1 MGRLLT
7 LLGLVIVAVFVAA
20 AAAPLVVDWTAQKG
34 LIEREAARR
43 LGVPVVIDGRM
54 DVRLLPTPQLALER
68 VRLGRT
74 GAEARIDAVRLDMS
88 LPALLR
94 GEAHVTA
101 AQLVQPKVWLALDA
115 QGRLV
120 GEGVSADLSA
130 ARVDRFEVEGGE
142 LTIEDPRER
151 TRFFVDQMA
160 FSGEAQSLAGPLRM
174 EGGARFEGRAI
185 GFVLATGRAEGGS
198 LRGRLQITPVD
209 APVAA
214 DFDGQASLAEG
225 RPLFTGTARL
235 RGVGAADA
243 TTRDSGWRLEAAIE
257 ARPGRVHAREVR
269 IIPLVEDRMI
279 QFAGAMNLALGAQ
292 PRLDAALSVRQIDLD
307 RLVEQGIESP
317 SDVASILQRVLALPA
332 LSAAA
337 AVPTDLTLDIGSAVI
352 AGGLVQELRLRTD
365 TRDGRWRLGALE
377 ARLPG
382 NTSFKLGGVAA
393 LRGGPLFFD
402 GEIEA
407 TIRSPTVF
415 AGWLEGELLR
425 PRPARPPSPVAPLSV
440 TARLTVGPNRT
451 GFERLTARVGQ
462 AALQGSVEHLAEEG
476 LLRASLT
483 AGEIDLEPVVALV
496 TALSPR
502 AGTFRVRRVEL
513 EARAGRVTH
522 RQLELRDLDVA
533 LSAGADTI
541 EARRFRGEA
550 NGLRVSGSGR
560 AGGDGGSVAL
570 DVSGERI
577 GPAVEALDS
586 ALGGNPV
593 LRGLATRSRAIGAV
607 ALRLDLARRDGRF
620 ELGLA
625 GTAGG
630 SQVQGRLALD
640 SLDSSAGALSRLALT
655 LTNPRP
661 DILLDQLGI
670 EPTPGGALGPG
681 RVELTAERV
690 EDDRHRIALAADL
703 AGARLAADGDVLLA
717 SRRPG
722 EGGVQLRLDA
732 ADVGPLLAL
741 MGAPLVEPGERVP
754 VALRAVAQ
762 RAEDDRL
769 ILDRI
774 EGRAN
779 GQPVAGRL
787 ALAATPA
794 PAVEGLL
801 RVGAVSLERVVGLLV
816 GPWPEAETGW
826 SGRAFAP
833 RPLPAATAS
842 IRVAAAELWLGEA
855 KADEA
860 AFVLRLDGS
869 TLALDGLAARLAGG
883 RLSGELAA
891 TRSDA
896 GVRLGGRLALEAAR
910 FDELVWQRAGRP
922 VATGRLELRLAFDGA
937 GRSPSALVTTLSGEG
952 TLTIADGELRGVA
965 ASGFSAGLRAAEAG
979 AEISEA
985 RLAELVR
992 QELDAGALPFERIEA
1007 ALTLQ
1012 GGVVRAAN
1020 VRLDGGP
1027 TSATVRGAIDLGRWA
1042 LDGEL
1047 TLEADGARAGQRG
1060 PRITLAYA
1068 GPLEE
1073 PERRIDVRAFVDFL
1087 NLRRF
1092 EREVERLERLQR
1104 EAEERE
1110 RLMRQLEEQER
1121 ARRARLTP
1129 PPADAPS
1136 APAPPPAP
1144 PTGEPAQ
1151 ARPQPVAPAEER
1163 GADRE
1168 RFDRF
1173 IREALREPAE
1183 PPRPA
1188 LTPLPPPVVVAPAP
1202 PVRPAPRGPLPLI
1215 PR

>member
-7 LLGLVIVAVFVAA
+7 LLGLFIVAVFVAA

-68 VRLGRT
+68 VRVGRT

-101 AQLVQPKVWLALDA
+101 AQLVQPKVWLAFDA

-120 GEGVSADLSA
+120 GEGVTADLSA

-185 GFVLATGRAEGGS
+185 GFLLATGRAEGGT
-198 LRGRLQITPVD
+198 LRARLQITPVE
-209 APVAA
+209 APVSAE
-214 DFDGQASLAEG
+214 FDGQTSLAEG

-257 ARPGRVHAREVR
+257 ARPERVHAREVR

-279 QFAGAMNLALGAQ
+279 QLAGAMNLALGAQ

-307 RLVEQGIESP
+307 RLVEQGVESP
-317 SDVASILQRVLALPA
+317 SDVASILQRVVALPA
-332 LSAAA
+332 LGAAA
-337 AVPTDLTLDIGSAVI
+337 SVPTDLTLDIGSAVM
-352 AGGLVQELRLRTD
+352 AGGLVQELRLRAD
-365 TRDGRWRLGALE
+365 TREGRWRLGALE

-393 LRGGPLFFD
+393 LRGGPLLFD
-402 GEIEA
+402 GEVEA

-425 PRPARPPSPVAPLSV
+425 PRAARPPPPVAPLFVS
-440 TARLTVGPNRT
+440 ARVSVGPNRT
-451 GFERLTARVGQ
+451 GFERLTARVGP
-462 AALQGSVEHLAEEG
+462 AVLQGAVEHLAQEG

-483 AGEIDLEPVVALV
+483 AGQIDLEPVVALV
-496 TALSPR
+496 AALAPR
-502 AGTFRVRRVEL
+502 AGTFRVRQVEL
-513 EARAGRVTH
+513 EARAERVTH
-522 RQLELRDLDVA
+522 RQLDLRGLDVA
-533 LSAGADTI
+533 LRADAESI
-541 EARRFRGEA
+541 EARRFRGDA
-550 NGLRVSGSGR
+550 NGLRVAGSGR
-560 AGGDGGSVAL
+560 AAADGGSVTL
-570 DVSGERI
+570 DVTGERI
-577 GPAVEALDS
+577 GPAMEALES
-586 ALGGNPV
+586 AAGGNP
-593 LRGLATRSRAIGAV
+593 LLAALAARSRAIGAV
-607 ALRLDLARRDGRF
+607 ALRLDLARRDSRF
-620 ELGLA
+620 EIAIA
-625 GTAGG
+625 GSAGG

-640 SLDSSAGALSRLALT
+640 SLEPTPSALARLALT
-655 LTNPRP
+655 LANPRP
-661 DILLDQLGI
+661 DVLLDQLGI

-690 EDDRHRIALAADL
+690 APDRHRIALTSDI
-703 AGARLAADGDVLLA
+703 AGAQLAAEGDVLLGW
-717 SRRPG
+717 RRPG
-722 EGGVQLRLDA
+722 EAGVQLRLDA

-741 MGAPLVEPGERVP
+741 LGAPLVEPGERIP

-762 RAEDDRL
+762 RGDDDRL
-769 ILDRI
+769 TLDRI

-794 PAVEGLL
+794 PAVDGEL
-801 RVGAVSLERVVGLLV
+801 RVGAVSLERVIGLLV

-833 RPLPAATAS
+833 RPLPAATANVR
-842 IRVAAAELWLGEA
+842 IAAGELWLGEE
-855 KADEA
+855 KAAEA
-860 AFVLRLDGS
+860 QFALRLHGA

-910 FDELVWQRAGRP
+910 LDELVWQRAGRP
-922 VATGRLELRLAFDGA
+922 VATGRFDLRLAFDGA

-965 ASGFSAGLRAAEAG
+965 AGGFSAGLRASEAG

-1027 TSATVRGAIDLGRWA
+1027 ANATVRGAIDLGRWA

-1129 PPADAPS
+1129 PPADAP
-1136 APAPPPAP
+1136 AVATPPAEP
-1144 PTGEPAQ
+1144 PRAEP
-1151 ARPQPVAPAEER
+1151 RPAAPIEER

-1188 LTPLPPPVVVAPAP
+1188 LAPLPPPVVVAPAP
-1202 PVRPAPRGPLPLI
+1202 PVRAAPRGPLPLI